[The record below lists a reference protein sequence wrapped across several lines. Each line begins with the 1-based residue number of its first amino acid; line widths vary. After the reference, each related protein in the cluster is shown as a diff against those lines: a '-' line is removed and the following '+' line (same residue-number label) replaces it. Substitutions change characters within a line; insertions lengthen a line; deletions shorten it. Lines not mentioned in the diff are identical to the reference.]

1 MITDNSIEDFYNLYS
16 LKKLT
21 DFDYYPPVFL
31 AHSFHDTDVPFAE
44 SQILSSLL
52 PKSHLF
58 VASAKTHEF
67 DKDTTSE
74 ETLSLIDESLCFMN
88 EINS

>member
-1 MITDNSIEDFYNLYS
+1 M
-16 LKKLT
+16 
-21 DFDYYPPVFL
+21 FL

-58 VASAKTHEF
+58 VASAKSHDF
-67 DKDTTSE
+67 DKDTTCE
-74 ETLSLIDESLCFMN
+74 DTLSLIEESLWFMN